1 MSTVLINLRSRP
13 FPSSIGKK
21 ALNLRRLSEGGFRIP
36 ETFVIPWQVFERYQA
51 NDLSL
56 VEELLG
62 ELRKVLRPGVKYAVR
77 SSANIEDSLAN
88 SFAGQF
94 KSVLNVST
102 EAGVLQSAW
111 SIWATIQSQAI
122 QSYLDRLP
130 PDRQVLK
137 MAVIVQEMVSPIFSG
152 VAFSK
157 NPMTGA
163 DEIVIEAVQGTGDA
177 LMQGGATPFRWT
189 WKWGSWIVRPE
200 DETIP
205 EQIAAQVVAGV
216 RAITRHYKINV
227 DLEWVWDGSEI
238 TWVQMR
244 EITTLQNLNVYSNRL
259 SREMMPGII
268 KPLVWSVN
276 IPLVNSAWIR
286 ILEEAVGITGLK
298 PEDLARSFYFRSYF
312 NMTALGCVFNLMGF
326 PSEGLEMMMMGS
338 VSREAGKSLFRP
350 GPQTLRL
357 LPRLGLWILDKW
369 NFSRK
374 MEYYLTGAKQT
385 FQSFPFREV
394 DTLSEKDLLAS
405 IDRLFDHVQEAAY
418 YNILGPLLMAMYNQ
432 MLKSQLARVG
442 IDIIQFDL
450 TADMPELADMD
461 PSVHLARLAAIYQSL
476 PDPARSAVIADDF
489 HNLRIA
495 PGADEFCLAFDTL
508 IARFGHLS
516 DSGNDFSAVPWREK
530 PEMILRLIA
539 EYSSHEGAKD
549 GRVRL
554 KDLKIHAPLSI
565 FFEVIY
571 RRARQFRLFREQ
583 ISSIYT
589 YAYGL
594 FRVYYL
600 ALGRKISSNGWVD
613 RPEDV
618 FFLTRSEV
626 RDAVLGIPKE
636 YRVLVR
642 QRKEEIERCRDVVLP
657 TVIYGDEPPP
667 LEPARGERYTGTP
680 SSRGYHTGP
689 ARVVQGISDFHKVC
703 EGDVLVVPF
712 SDVSWTPLFARAGAV
727 VAESGGMLSHS
738 SIIARE
744 YNIPAVVSV
753 SGATRLSDGVLLT
766 VDGYRGIV
774 IVHQD
779 NPDSN

>member
-1 MSTVLINLRSRP
+1 MPPVLINLRSRHL
-13 FPSSIGKK
+13 PSSLGNK

-56 VEELLG
+56 VEELLDG
-62 ELRKVLRPGVKYAVR
+62 LRKALRPGVKYAVR

-94 KSVLNVST
+94 KSVLNVNT
-102 EAGVLQSAW
+102 EAGILQSAW
-111 SIWATIQSQAI
+111 SIWATVQSQAL

-130 PDRQVLK
+130 HDRQVLK
-137 MAVIVQEMVSPIFSG
+137 MAVIVQEMVAPVFSG

-177 LMQGGATPFRWT
+177 LMQGGATPLRWT

-200 DETIP
+200 EETIP
-205 EQIAAQVVAGV
+205 EHIAAQVVAGV
-216 RAITRHYKINV
+216 RAITRRYKINV

-259 SREMMPGII
+259 SKEMMPGII
-268 KPLVWSVN
+268 KPLIWSVN

-286 ILEEAVGITGLK
+286 ILEEAVGKTGLK

-312 NMTALGCVFNLMGF
+312 NMTALGRVFNLMGF
-326 PSEGLEMMMMGS
+326 PSEGLEMMMGS
-338 VSREAGKSLFRP
+338 ISREVGKPIFRP
-350 GPQTLRL
+350 GPRTLRL
-357 LPRLGLWILDKW
+357 LPRLGLWIFNQW
-369 NFSRK
+369 NFASK
-374 MEYYLTGAKQT
+374 IEKYLSGANQI
-385 FQSFPFREV
+385 FQLFSQGEL
-394 DTLSEKDLLAS
+394 DALSEKDLLAS
-405 IDRLFDHVQEAAY
+405 INRLFHQVQQTAY
-418 YNILGPLLMAMYNQ
+418 YNILGPLLMSMYNQ

-442 IDIIQFDL
+442 VDIIQFDL
-450 TADMPELADMD
+450 TAGMPELADMD
-461 PSVHLARLAAIYQSL
+461 PSVHVARLCAVYESL
-476 PDPARSAVIADDF
+476 PEPARAAVIAGDLQTL
-489 HNLRIA
+489 HVA
-495 PGADEFCLAFDTL
+495 QGAEGFCQAFDEF

-516 DSGNDFSAVPWREK
+516 DSGNDFTAVPWREN
-530 PEMILRLIA
+530 PGMILSLIA
-539 EYSSHEGAKD
+539 EFSSRESAKD
-549 GRVRL
+549 ERVQL
-554 KDLKIHAPLSI
+554 KDLKIRGPRRM
-565 FFEVIY
+565 FFDLIY
-571 RRARQFRLFREQ
+571 RRARQFRLLREQ

-594 FRVYYL
+594 FRIYYL
-600 ALGRKISSNGWVD
+600 ALGRKMSANGWMD
-613 RPEDV
+613 LPDDV
-618 FFLTRSEV
+618 FFLTHAELQ
-626 RDAVLGIPKE
+626 DIVLDVPKD
-636 YRVLVR
+636 YRELIR
-642 QRKEEIERCRDVVLP
+642 QRKEEIERCRDVILP

-667 LEPARGERYTGTP
+667 LEPATGQRFDGTP
-680 SSRGYHTGP
+680 TSRGYYTGP
-689 ARVVQGISDFHKVC
+689 ARIVQGISDFHKVR
-703 EGDVLVVPF
+703 EGDILVVPF

-753 SGATRLSDGVLLT
+753 SGATRIRDGVLLS
-766 VDGYRGIV
+766 VDGYRGTV
-774 IVHQD
+774 ILHQD
-779 NPDSN
+779 HPA